1 MSIAYAGINGEPYV
15 ADDEPLGKG
24 GEGTVYKIL
33 GKPDLVVKEFN
44 ENIRTETRHRKLL
57 AMAQANLSGNML
69 KQLCWPID
77 VVYLNKNFVGYVM
90 PKLENFIE
98 LNVMYLDDSGYNL
111 EERLMV
117 AKNLCAAIN
126 AVHNSGQVCG
136 DLNPKNIVVN
146 PETSRV
152 TLVDTDSYHIT
163 DARSGKIYRCEVG
176 LPEYLAAEIQEKMM
190 NNYNLINAPLPT
202 FTKETDLFALAIHIF
217 ALLMN
222 GCHPFASA
230 VDYSAALSVMSMS
243 RSSVAAPQP
252 IDNIRGGHFIF
263 YKETGGLVKPK
274 YAPDFNILP
283 DYIQEL
289 FVRTFVDGHNDPT
302 RRADTLEWYDALSK
316 MQDELSVCPDHE
328 DHMYWSHL
336 KECPWCAL
344 QRKLQE
350 YVAPVTPVDSR
361 YAAVIEASRKGYSGP
376 TADELFARE
385 KEELEKALNTTWY
398 QQIGNKVGDVLYD
411 FSFAKDKVVD
421 IATKT
426 KKAISNGRK
435 DEAYGSEPVSDRYE
449 KDPYS
454 SFYPVSDGKVDD
466 NSEAAKKA
474 AAEFKKTNDDIRI
487 ESYRN
492 ERINVR
498 AEAKKEAWER
508 EKVHTERT
516 DIYAL
521 RDEKRSSSDRKLEQ
535 KIYEEELKEEIQ
547 KEKEGKR
554 RAQEIRKRYIASK
567 KRQYKKKGIAGVIQ
581 SMALALHEILEAL
594 QRKGI
599 YIKLVLL
606 CSVLIQIG
614 LRMLD
619 EEKHF
624 NTIAFSICGVV
635 GAGIYI
641 FKKLWTNTVRFK
653 LMDYVYAFLY
663 SVIGRYVGT
672 FIIISFFGD
681 MIK

>member
-1 MSIAYAGINGEPYV
+1 
-15 ADDEPLGKG
+15 
-24 GEGTVYKIL
+24 
-33 GKPDLVVKEFN
+33 
-44 ENIRTETRHRKLL
+44 
-57 AMAQANLSGNML
+57 
-69 KQLCWPID
+69 
-77 VVYLNKNFVGYVM
+77 
-90 PKLENFIE
+90 
-98 LNVMYLDDSGYNL
+98 
-111 EERLMV
+111 
-117 AKNLCAAIN
+117 
-126 AVHNSGQVCG
+126 
-136 DLNPKNIVVN
+136 
-146 PETSRV
+146 
-152 TLVDTDSYHIT
+152 
-163 DARSGKIYRCEVG
+163 
-176 LPEYLAAEIQEKMM
+176 
-190 NNYNLINAPLPT
+190 
-202 FTKETDLFALAIHIF
+202 
-217 ALLMN
+217 
-222 GCHPFASA
+222 
-230 VDYSAALSVMSMS
+230 
-243 RSSVAAPQP
+243 
-252 IDNIRGGHFIF
+252 
-263 YKETGGLVKPK
+263 
-274 YAPDFNILP
+274 
-283 DYIQEL
+283 
-289 FVRTFVDGHNDPT
+289 
-302 RRADTLEWYDALSK
+302 
-316 MQDELSVCPDHE
+316 
-328 DHMYWSHL
+328 MYWSHL